1 MTKWTTR
8 NGSHA
13 DKYKEKEIIMRID
26 EITNSTEKLEL
37 LRMIDAAIWQAFDAE
52 SAYGEYDDGS
62 ENVEQGVAA
71 KPTANQVAPK
81 PVVAKPTQTLIQKP
95 VKKLTPQQQAHVKTL
110 GPKELLSYIKTNL
123 KAPTANA
130 PNPATPIRPSIN
142 PTPTNSNTNNN
153 SKVPNT
159 SFDTVNA
166 KNDVDKNKDSESDR
180 QA

>member
-1 MTKWTTR
+1 
-8 NGSHA
+8 
-13 DKYKEKEIIMRID
+13 MRID

-52 SAYGEYDDGS
+52 SAYGDYDDDS
-62 ENVEQGVAA
+62 ENVGQGIAA

-81 PVVAKPTQTLIQKP
+81 PVIAKPTQTSIQKP

-123 KAPTANA
+123 KAPAPVPVPVPTKVAPKPVAN
-130 PNPATPIRPSIN
+130 IN
-142 PTPTNSNTNNN
+142 PTPNNN
-153 SKVPNT
+153 NQSNS

-166 KNDVDKNKDSESDR
+166 KDDAAKYKNGESDR